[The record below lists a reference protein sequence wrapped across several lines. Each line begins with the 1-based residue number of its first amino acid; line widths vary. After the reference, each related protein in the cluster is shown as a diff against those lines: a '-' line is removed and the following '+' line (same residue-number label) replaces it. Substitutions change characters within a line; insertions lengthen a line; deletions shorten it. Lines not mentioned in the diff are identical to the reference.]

1 MFKALLIETLPPKC
15 DLKKLAQASG
25 IAENLIAQMLDDN
38 DSTEPSRAEYAAI
51 IKAIPVS
58 VCAEIA
64 GLAVPEE
71 VKDDLD
77 YLGCQMQ
84 LMEQSADDRYQPMFS
99 GMQRVL
105 RRITGN
111 LG

>member
-1 MFKALLIETLPPKC
+1 MFKALLKETLPPKC
-15 DLKKLAQASG
+15 DMKKLAQASG
-25 IAENLIAQMLDDN
+25 ITEHVLEQMLDD
-38 DSTEPSRAEYAAI
+38 DSSTEPTRAEYAAI

-58 VCAEIA
+58 VCAEIV
-64 GLAVPEE
+64 GLAVPDE

-84 LMEQSADDRYQPMFS
+84 LMEQSADDRYQPMFG
-99 GMQRVL
+99 GMQRIL

-111 LG
+111 LS